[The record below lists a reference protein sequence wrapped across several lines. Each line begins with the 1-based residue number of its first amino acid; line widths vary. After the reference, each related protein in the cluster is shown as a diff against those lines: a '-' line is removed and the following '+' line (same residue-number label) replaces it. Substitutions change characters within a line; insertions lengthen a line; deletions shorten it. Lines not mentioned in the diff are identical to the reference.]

1 VLFRKVTEQDGECE
15 HRAFWRN
22 GDGMLTEWKR
32 DA

>member
-1 VLFRKVTEQDGECE
+1 VLFRKVTEHDGECE

-22 GDGMLTEWKR
+22 DDGTLTERKR